1 MKIKKNEEFSLEKSI
16 DNKEEIHQKLKFE
29 YAILKKKQD
38 KLETIVSEKTI
49 EYFKNLNS
57 KEKEVEEMIIK
68 NNNLKN
74 EINEIEFRFKES
86 SKLHFERIKEY
97 QEKEV
102 NMKNT
107 ISYNERKISENE
119 KEITKYKE
127 IFQNCS
133 QTIQNQIEEITKKND
148 IILKLESNY
157 NKSLVELKKII
168 QESLEKENQLKSEI
182 SNRDQELKELKSEL
196 DDLTIQKEQEIT
208 KNVNNTNKINDLSSL
223 LEVSSKTINDLKTER
238 LQKEINENHIRELSK
253 ELREKQEIHGLD
265 IIRLK
270 QQMMRRDDELSQMIM
285 TYVSKLDYITNQMTE
300 RKLINEDSLSLLKE
314 IENFKED
321 LKNQNYIR

>member
-1 MKIKKNEEFSLEKSI
+1 MAASVFRIIFHEISKKIFK
-16 DNKEEIHQKLKFE
+16 

-168 QESLEKENQLKSEI
+168 QRK
-182 SNRDQELKELKSEL
+182 
-196 DDLTIQKEQEIT
+196 
-208 KNVNNTNKINDLSSL
+208 
-223 LEVSSKTINDLKTER
+223 
-238 LQKEINENHIRELSK
+238 NENRSIF
-253 ELREKQEIHGLD
+253 
-265 IIRLK
+265 
-270 QQMMRRDDELSQMIM
+270 RDS
-285 TYVSKLDYITNQMTE
+285 
-300 RKLINEDSLSLLKE
+300 
-314 IENFKED
+314 
-321 LKNQNYIR
+321 